1 MPRQPY
7 SAAVQSD
14 GEERLH
20 PLPSEKG
27 RGLER
32 DVELPLAKGRRR
44 DSKKIYFSFQKL
56 FQSIFP
62 FLYHSTITLAF
73 SSQESSFCLSL
84 QFSERSLSKDL
95 SFSSSF
101 SSLAKSRA
109 DWLGEERGTFLPTL
123 SFTASPC
130 PQVSKQ
136 TTGRLL
142 AIASKTT

>member
-62 FLYHSTITLAF
+62 FLYHSTMPLAF
-73 SSQESSFCLSL
+73 SSQESSICLSL
-84 QFSERSLSKDL
+84 QFSERSFSKDL
-95 SFSSSF
+95 PFSSSL

-109 DWLGEERGTFLPTL
+109 DRLGEERGIFLPTL
-123 SFTASPC
+123 SFTASP
-130 PQVSKQ
+130 
-136 TTGRLL
+136 
-142 AIASKTT
+142 

>member
-1 MPRQPY
+1 MIAELALSKAVSSLITIDFSKTSPCGPIPHNHLARALMPRQPY

-73 SSQESSFCLSL
+73 SSQESSICLSL
-84 QFSERSLSKDL
+84 QFSERSFSKDI
-95 SFSSSF
+95 S
-101 SSLAKSRA
+101 
-109 DWLGEERGTFLPTL
+109 E
-123 SFTASPC
+123 
-130 PQVSKQ
+130 V
-136 TTGRLL
+136 
-142 AIASKTT
+142 KTIDDA